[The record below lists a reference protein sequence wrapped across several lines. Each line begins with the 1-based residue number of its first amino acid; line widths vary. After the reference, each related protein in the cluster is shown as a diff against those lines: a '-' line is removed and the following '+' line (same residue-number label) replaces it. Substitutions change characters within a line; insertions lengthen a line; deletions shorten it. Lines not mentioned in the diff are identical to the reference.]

1 MVQTY
6 YEILGV
12 PRRSTATE
20 LKSAYRRKV
29 AETHPDRA
37 DGRVDEFRSVC
48 AAWDVL
54 RDPGRRQEY
63 DARLDLQFRSTYSSS
78 SSSSTTTAGGAASS
92 STATATPPPKA
103 KPASTTTETAAPPPT
118 SAARPAGARE
128 AAGGP
133 VSEPVAP
140 EAAPGGSGPVAG
152 VRRVWRGVS
161 RHGVLVG
168 TLLVVFVATGG
179 LGVWWIGDGGRVL
192 ALAAGVYVA
201 GVAVVL
207 GMRWWGRFAPT
218 GVYKLLMRACWG
230 LVALWGLVAAVEWVG
245 HRDDVYVPVVVAA
258 AFSMFGGSVIWLWR
272 LAAWRFEPAPTE
284 QAQAQ
289 TAA

>member
-12 PRRSTATE
+12 PRRSTAAE
-20 LKSAYRRKV
+20 LKGAYRRKV

-54 RDPGRRQEY
+54 RDPDRRREY
-63 DARLDLQFRSTYSSS
+63 DARLDLQFRATFSPSGS
-78 SSSSTTTAGGAASS
+78 SSSSTGEAASS
-92 STATATPPPKA
+92 STATATPPPTA
-103 KPASTTTETAAPPPT
+103 KPTSTRAEHSAPPP
-118 SAARPAGARE
+118 SAPWSAEARE
-128 AAGGP
+128 AAYGP

-140 EAAPGGSGPVAG
+140 EPAPSGSGPVAG
-152 VRRVWRGVS
+152 VRRVWRGIS
-161 RHGVLVG
+161 RRRVLVG
-168 TLLVVFVATGG
+168 TLLAVFAATGG
-179 LGVWWIGDGGRVL
+179 LGVWWIGDGGRIL

-207 GMRWWGRFAPT
+207 GMRWWGRFAPV
-218 GVYKLLMRACWG
+218 GVYRLLMKACWG
-230 LVALWGLVAAVEWVG
+230 LVALWLLVAAVEWVE

-258 AFSMFGGSVIWLWR
+258 AFALFGGSVIWLWR
-272 LAAWRFEPAPTE
+272 LAAWRFEAPAE
-284 QAQAQ
+284 GVVV
-289 TAA
+289 

>member
-12 PRRSTATE
+12 PRRSTASE

-48 AAWDVL
+48 SAWDVL
-54 RDPGRRQEY
+54 RDPDRRQEY
-63 DARLDLQFRSTYSSS
+63 DARLDLQFRAAYSSS
-78 SSSSTTTAGGAASS
+78 TYGAAASS

-103 KPASTTTETAAPPPT
+103 KPTSTRTEATAPPPA
-118 SAARPAGARE
+118 SAPRPAETRE
-128 AAGGP
+128 AAYGP

-140 EAAPGGSGPVAG
+140 EPAPSGSGPVAG
-152 VRRVWRGVS
+152 VRRLWLGVS
-161 RHGVLVG
+161 RRRALVG
-168 TLLVVFVATGG
+168 TLLVVFLATGG
-179 LGVWWIGDGGRVL
+179 LGVWWIGDGGRLL

-201 GVAVVL
+201 GVAGVL
-207 GMRWWGRFAPT
+207 GMRWWGRFAPV

-230 LVALWGLVAAVEWVG
+230 LVAIWGLVAAVEWVG
-245 HRDDVYVPVVVAA
+245 HRADVYVPVVVAA
-258 AFSMFGGSVIWLWR
+258 AFALFGGSVIWLWR
-272 LAAWRFEPAPTE
+272 LAAWRFEEPAPP
-284 QAQAQ
+284 
-289 TAA
+289 TATQGQPG